1 MIISRKS
8 TITGVVRSRD
18 IKVNPKDYDMWEKGI
33 LNIQDAMGYVKQED
47 REFILSGITREE
59 WNKAFSDE
67 ISKIVTD
74 RL

>member
-1 MIISRKS
+1 MIIKRKS
-8 TITGVVRSRD
+8 TISGVVRSRD
-18 IKVNPKDYDMWEKGI
+18 IKVKPDDYEMWEKGI

-59 WNKAFSDE
+59 WNMAFSEE

-74 RL
+74 NL